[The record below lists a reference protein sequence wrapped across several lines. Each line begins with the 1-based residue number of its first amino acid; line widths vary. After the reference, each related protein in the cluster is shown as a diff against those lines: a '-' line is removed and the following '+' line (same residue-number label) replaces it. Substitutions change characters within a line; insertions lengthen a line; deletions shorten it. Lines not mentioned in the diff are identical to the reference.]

1 MDETTL
7 TLDPPLRACWM
18 KRGQQKRIPATR
30 PGVKQN
36 RHVFGGYNWQ
46 EDTIVWTTARTKN
59 SASFIRFLEELL
71 VHQYPDRRVVLVL
84 DNAAYHK
91 SASALA
97 ALSLFEHRVLVI
109 WLPPYCSDLNP
120 IELFW
125 RYLKDHACANKL
137 QDNMDEVV
145 KAAEKLMTAQNCPT
159 SNLRFH
165 VSKNL

>member
-1 MDETTL
+1 VDETTV

-18 KRGQQKRIPATR
+18 KKGRQRRIPATR
-30 PGVKQN
+30 PGAKQK
-36 RHVFGGYNWQ
+36 RHIFGGYNWL
-46 EDTIVWTTARTKN
+46 EDSITWTTAKTKN
-59 SASFIRFLEELL
+59 SATFISFLEELL
-71 VHQYPDRRVVLVL
+71 VKQYPRRRMVLVM

-97 ALSLFEHRVLVI
+97 ALSLFEHRIMVL
-109 WLPPYCSDLNP
+109 WLPPYCSELNP

-137 QDNMDEVV
+137 QDNIEEVV
-145 KAAEKLMTAQNCPT
+145 KAAVRIMAAQNSQT
-159 SNLRFH
+159 SDLKFS

>member
-1 MDETTL
+1 
-7 TLDPPLRACWM
+7 M
-18 KRGQQKRIPATR
+18 KSGQQKRIPATR
-30 PGVKQN
+30 PGIKQN
-36 RHVFGGYNWQ
+36 RHVFGGYNWR

-59 SASFIRFLEELL
+59 SAEFIRFLEELL
-71 VHQYPDRRVVLVL
+71 VNQYPDKRVVLVL

-137 QDNMDEVV
+137 QDNMEEVV
-145 KAAEKLMTAQNCPT
+145 NAADKLMTAQNCPT
-159 SNLRFH
+159 SDLRFH
-165 VSKNL
+165 VSNNL